1 MAQPLPQH
9 YTKVNLSY
17 NSPLST
23 STSTLFKFGNITKD
37 TLAAVELCPAIV
49 SGIVSGS
56 KVRGEGPGG
65 GGGSTGSAT
74 GNTDLRQKD

>member
-23 STSTLFKFGNITKD
+23 STSFKVGNITKD
-37 TLAAVELCPAIV
+37 TLAAAELCPAIV

-56 KVRGEGPGG
+56 KIRGEGA
-65 GGGSTGSAT
+65 GGSSGSAT

>member
-23 STSTLFKFGNITKD
+23 STSTSTLLKFANITKD

-56 KVRGEGPGG
+56 KIRGEGAGG
-65 GGGSTGSAT
+65 APPDPPLET
-74 GNTDLRQKD
+74 QI

>member
-49 SGIVSGS
+49 SGIVSRFS
-56 KVRGEGPGG
+56 
-65 GGGSTGSAT
+65 GSAT

>member
-17 NSPLST
+17 NSPL

-56 KVRGEGPGG
+56 KIRGEGAGG
-65 GGGSTGSAT
+65 APPDPPLET
-74 GNTDLRQKD
+74 QI

>member
-56 KVRGEGPGG
+56 KIRGEGA
-65 GGGSTGSAT
+65 GGSSGSAT

>member
-17 NSPLST
+17 NSPLSTST

-56 KVRGEGPGG
+56 KIRGEGA
-65 GGGSTGSAT
+65 GSSGSAT